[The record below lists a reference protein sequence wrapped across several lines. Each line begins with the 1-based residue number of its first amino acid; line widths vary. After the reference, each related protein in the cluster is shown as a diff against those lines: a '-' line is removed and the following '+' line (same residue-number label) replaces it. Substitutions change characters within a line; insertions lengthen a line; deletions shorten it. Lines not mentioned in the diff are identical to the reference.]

1 LLHGHGRIVS
11 GPLYVPGSSRG
22 DPLDRLATQKPL
34 YLLAFT
40 RSSGFSTERPH
51 AIDPLNLCAHDVE
64 IARMRR
70 IEPAIRPAWAGL
82 CAVLLVSAVALA
94 WHPLRLPALIA
105 DIAMCVGTVAMTSQ
119 RLRQLREQAA
129 LREYDSMHDPV
140 TELPN
145 RTLFHQR
152 ALPVLAAGVRR
163 SSLSAIM
170 LLDLDRFKEVNDTLG
185 HHQGDLLL
193 HEVAVR
199 IGLHVRPSDVIARLG
214 GDEFAVLAADVSSRE
229 DALLLAERLREAV
242 SAGIELAG
250 VELEVEPSIGIAL
263 CPDHGDDSEDLLCHA
278 DVAMYTA
285 KRQHTGVEIYSAE
298 TDESSRAKLGLL
310 ADLRRAIAAEE
321 LVLHF
326 QPKAEA
332 STGSVM
338 GFEALVRWQHPEYGL
353 LFPDEFIPLAEN
365 TGLMRPLT
373 SYVLDRAL
381 AQIRLWRDAG
391 NPDISVAVNISTRN
405 LLDGAFPGEVRDRLA
420 KHGLPASALE
430 LEITETTLMVDPVRA
445 KAVIEGLAD
454 LGVGLAIDDF
464 GTGYTSLSWL
474 GELPVTTLKIDKSF
488 VMDMASHDDAA
499 AIVRSSVH
507 LGADLGLRVV
517 AEGVEDQQCWTGL
530 ADLGCDYIQG
540 YFLSRPQ
547 PADVLDR
554 WLSERRDSVTA

>member
-1 LLHGHGRIVS
+1 
-11 GPLYVPGSSRG
+11 
-22 DPLDRLATQKPL
+22 
-34 YLLAFT
+34 
-40 RSSGFSTERPH
+40 
-51 AIDPLNLCAHDVE
+51 
-64 IARMRR
+64 MRR
-70 IEPAIRPAWAGL
+70 IEPVIRPAWAGL
-82 CAVLLVSAVALA
+82 CAVLLVSSVALV
-94 WHPLRLPALIA
+94 WHPLRFPALFA
-105 DIAMCVGTVAMTSQ
+105 DLAMCVLTVATTSQ
-119 RLRQLREQAA
+119 RLRVLREQAA

-145 RTLFHQR
+145 RMLFHQR
-152 ALPVLAAGVRR
+152 ALQLLAAARR
-163 SSLSAIM
+163 RESLSAIM

-193 HEVAVR
+193 HEVALR
-199 IGLHVRPSDVIARLG
+199 LDGSLRPGDVLARLG
-214 GDEFAVLAADVSSRE
+214 GDEFAVLAVDVASRE
-229 DALLLAERLREAV
+229 DALLLAERLRDAV
-242 SAGIELAG
+242 SAPVEVAG
-250 VELEVEPSIGIAL
+250 VELEVEPSIGIAI
-263 CPDHGDDSEDLLCHA
+263 CPEHGDDSEDLLRHA

-285 KRQHTGVEIYSAE
+285 KRQRTGVEIYSAE
-298 TDESSRAKLGLL
+298 TDEGSRAKLGLL

-326 QPKAEA
+326 QPKADA

-338 GFEALVRWQHPEYGL
+338 GFEALVRWQHPERGMI
-353 LFPDEFIPLAEN
+353 FPDEFIPLAEN

-381 AQIRLWRDAG
+381 AQCRRWRDAG
-391 NPDISVAVNISTRN
+391 YSDVSVAVNISTSN
-405 LLDGAFPGEVRDRLA
+405 LLDAGLPTEVRERLA
-420 KHGLPASALE
+420 EHDLPASALE
-430 LEITETTLMVDPVRA
+430 LEITETTLMVDPVRSQ
-445 KAVIEGLAD
+445 AVIAGLAD

-488 VMDMASHDDAA
+488 VIDMGSHEEAA

-517 AEGVEDQQCWTGL
+517 AEGVEDGQCWSGL

-554 WLSERRDSVTA
+554 WLAERRDSVTA